1 MPKRQCLTPAAGAAG
16 ATTTPATIAT
26 AVAATSPRAVPAI
39 GVMKPPSG
47 DKLRLSGEPLL
58 ERLLALLATAAARLL
73 RPLEEVGQLGVA
85 VPLRVLRVLLH
96 PQRVA
101 QALLGEPDEVVVLVL
116 RPGYLAGLLRAR
128 LHLCLLVGLQSD
140 VPGATPRMPP
150 YAAFCEYISEP
161 GVVSVSPVSSS

>member
-16 ATTTPATIAT
+16 VTTTPATIAT
-26 AVAATSPRAVPAI
+26 AVAATSPRALPAI

-47 DKLRLSGEPLL
+47 NKLRSAPEPLL

-85 VPLRVLRVLLH
+85 VPLRVLGVLLH

-116 RPGYLAGLLRAR
+116 GAGYVAGLLRAR
-128 LHLCLLVGLQSD
+128 FHLCLLVGCRA
-140 VPGATPRMPP
+140 VYPGRSRACLPTRRSPNTS
-150 YAAFCEYISEP
+150 ASP
-161 GVVSVSPVSSS
+161 GW